1 MGHLLVARGWARTF
15 EQVSAIRLNH
25 QPKLMRRPDGRWE
38 VQCRAAC
45 EERVDEALPLGI
57 GVPITDRFEAESA
70 LRNHAGLAA

>member
-1 MGHLLVARGWARTF
+1 MPR
-15 EQVSAIRLNH
+15 
-25 QPKLMRRPDGRWE
+25 
-38 VQCRAAC
+38 C